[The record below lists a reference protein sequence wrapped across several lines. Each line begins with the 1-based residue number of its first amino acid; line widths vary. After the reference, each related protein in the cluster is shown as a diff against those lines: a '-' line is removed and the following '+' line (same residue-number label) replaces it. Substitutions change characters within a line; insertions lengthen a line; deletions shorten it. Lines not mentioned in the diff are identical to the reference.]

1 MEIPDFRLER
11 YFARYEFNAPYLL
24 SSSDCESLTVKDV
37 LALEAGAAEALQNL
51 WLGYTEY
58 EGDPKLRTEIAG
70 LYENVE
76 AKDVL
81 VFSGAEEAIFV
92 FMHAALQSGDHVVVH
107 YPGYQS
113 LHEIARSLGCDVT
126 LWETH
131 AADDWE
137 LDLDFLRRNLRPE
150 TKAVIV
156 NCPHNPTG
164 YLMSPDKWRELL
176 DLSREH
182 GFRIFADEVYRFLEY
197 DLADRLPAA
206 CEEAENAVSLGVMS
220 KAFGLPGLRIGW
232 LVTRDRDLYTRL
244 CAFKDYTTICNAA
257 PSEFLATV
265 ALRHRDALIT
275 RSLDIIR
282 RNLALLNPFFA
293 AHVDRFSW
301 RPPTAGP
308 IAFPALINGEDVETF
323 CDRTVR
329 EAGVLL
335 LPGTLYAPGLNHF
348 RVGFGRANLP
358 EAIARFDNFL
368 HSAP

>member
-1 MEIPDFRLER
+1 MQIPDFRLER

-24 SSSDCESLTVKDV
+24 SSSDCESLTIGAV
-37 LALEAGAAEALQNL
+37 LALEPGAAEAFQNL

-58 EGDPKLRTEIAG
+58 EGDPKLRAEIAA

-76 AKDVL
+76 PKDVL

-92 FMHAALQSGDHVVVH
+92 FMNAALERGDHVIVH

-126 LWETH
+126 LWETS
-131 AADDWE
+131 AADGWE
-137 LDLDFLRRNLRPE
+137 LDMDFLRRNLRPE

-164 YLMSPDKWRELL
+164 CLMPPDKWRELL
-176 DLSREH
+176 DLSRGH

-197 DLADRLPAA
+197 DETYRLTAA
-206 CEEAENAVSLGVMS
+206 CEELQNAVSLGVMS

-232 LVTRDRDLYTRL
+232 LITRDRDLYARL

-265 ALRHRDALIT
+265 GLRHKDALLT
-275 RSLDIIR
+275 RSQEIIR
-282 RNLALLNPFFA
+282 RNLEMLNPFFA
-293 AHVDRFSW
+293 AHSALFDW
-301 RPPTAGP
+301 QAPKAGP
-308 IAFPALINGEDVETF
+308 IAFPALKTGNVEAF
-323 CDRTVR
+323 CDRAVT

-335 LPGTLYAPGLNHF
+335 LPGTLYAPDLNHF
-348 RVGFGRANLP
+348 RVGFGRANMP
-358 EAIARFDNFL
+358 EALGRFDDYLRFNF
-368 HSAP
+368 